1 MSLRTRI
8 FAVLGL
14 LGSLLLVLSGYHAAE
29 AKRQAEAMHRAAEA
43 NAVTDALMDASTALA
58 AERGMTNGW
67 LASGRT
73 PSPEQLGAL
82 AALRRDGDRHL
93 AGALARLDA
102 PADGALG
109 RTAKRVRAAHR
120 DFGILRE
127 RADRVFGGSAD
138 PQLAA
143 AWFPGATALIM
154 LERDL
159 FNAVRAGLTGA
170 LPLAV
175 IEGLDAQR
183 ALWEATEYAGRERG
197 SLNGLIAGA
206 KRLTV
211 EQIRTLAA
219 HRGRVDAAVSLAA
232 AAETALRPDFR
243 EALAAAIR
251 LLDGFETLRAG
262 LYRAGAEGA
271 AYPVGAEVWFG
282 RASEVISALVKAQKI
297 ATADLR
303 EAVGREAQASE
314 RRLVLALAG
323 LAVALAAALGGGV
336 VLARTVTR
344 PLARMSDAMR
354 RLTQGDLDAPVPA
367 AGRRDELGAMAAAMQ
382 LLRRNLI
389 QARALEAEAEAAR

>member
-14 LGSLLLVLSGYHAAE
+14 VGSLLLVLSGYHAAE

-109 RTAKRVRAAHR
+109 RAAERVRAAHR
-120 DFGILRE
+120 DFGSLLRE

-197 SLNGLIAGA
+197 SLIGLIAGA

-219 HRGRVDAAVSLAA
+219 HRGRVDAGVSLAA

-243 EALAAAIR
+243 EALAAAVR
-251 LLDGFETLRAG
+251 LLDGFETLRAD

-271 AYPVGAEVWFG
+271 AYSPTGSRPRSAACSPASPRRR
-282 RASEVISALVKAQKI
+282 RAC
-297 ATADLR
+297 
-303 EAVGREAQASE
+303 
-314 RRLVLALAG
+314 
-323 LAVALAAALGGGV
+323 
-336 VLARTVTR
+336 ARPR
-344 PLARMSDAMR
+344 
-354 RLTQGDLDAPVPA
+354 
-367 AGRRDELGAMAAAMQ
+367 RRDACRPPP
-382 LLRRNLI
+382 RRPP
-389 QARALEAEAEAAR
+389 